1 MELCRALP
9 ADSIGGAPGAIQNV
23 LLVVQVPISHSRCL
37 WWWPGVAYFVM
48 ISIICSGD
56 GVSWAIRPVART
68 AVKPRQTSARRKV
81 MASPP
86 EVFDA
91 PELLPPDGRDRYPTS
106 SPGCSSTCAQ
116 LISSVIPSPPILK
129 SLWHRRP
136 AGERVRRARR
146 RGDPAPEDV
155 VHQFERGACCE
166 RILAGAS
173 GNRVEHARGH
183 R

>member
-9 ADSIGGAPGAIQNV
+9 ADSIGGPSGAIQNV

-37 WWWPGVAYFVM
+37 WWSPGVAYFVM

-91 PELLPPDGRDRYPTS
+91 PELLPPDGRDGNPS
-106 SPGCSSTCAQ
+106 SLPAARPHPLPSILFLVAQ
-116 LISSVIPSPPILK
+116 
-129 SLWHRRP
+129 
-136 AGERVRRARR
+136 A
-146 RGDPAPEDV
+146 
-155 VHQFERGACCE
+155 
-166 RILAGAS
+166 
-173 GNRVEHARGH
+173 
-183 R
+183 